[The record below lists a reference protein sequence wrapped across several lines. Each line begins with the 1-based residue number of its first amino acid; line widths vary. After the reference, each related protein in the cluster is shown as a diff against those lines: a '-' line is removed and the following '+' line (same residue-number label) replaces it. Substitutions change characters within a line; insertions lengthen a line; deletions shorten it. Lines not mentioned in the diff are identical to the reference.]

1 MLAVKKAKSLLLLLK
16 CKELTFLR
24 LSRILLQ
31 IGTIVHI
38 RLGIP
43 NRMQSRQPQV
53 EERPTQLACPR
64 NLRSIYLNI
73 VLLQN

>member
-1 MLAVKKAKSLLLLLK
+1 MLAVKKAKSLLLK

-53 EERPTQLACPR
+53 EERPTQLACP
-64 NLRSIYLNI
+64 LRSIYLNI